1 MDARQESR
9 PRGRERQRHR
19 TRRDLVAAA
28 AALLREG
35 RTPTVAEVAEAAQV
49 SRATAYRYFPSQE
62 MLLAEVALFAVGGPL
77 SPRDEAP
84 DGLPPSEA
92 VGRLVRRVAE
102 WAYDH
107 EQPLRMILRLSLDP
121 GTGVRR
127 PGHRLG
133 WIEQALAPLRDDLDP
148 VAYER
153 LTAALALFLGI
164 DPVVVMQDIAR
175 LPRERALDALEWGA
189 RTLVESAL
197 AGPGRGRPR
206 ALRASPPTGSQGGA

>member
-107 EQPLRMILRLSLDP
+107 EQPLRMILRLLDP
-121 GTGVRR
+121 AETV
-127 PGHRLG
+127 PG
-133 WIEQALAPLRDDLDP
+133 
-148 VAYER
+148 Y
-153 LTAALALFLGI
+153 
-164 DPVVVMQDIAR
+164 
-175 LPRERALDALEWGA
+175 
-189 RTLVESAL
+189 
-197 AGPGRGRPR
+197 GRPSTR
-206 ALRASPPTGSQGGA
+206 APSRLDRAGAGAPP